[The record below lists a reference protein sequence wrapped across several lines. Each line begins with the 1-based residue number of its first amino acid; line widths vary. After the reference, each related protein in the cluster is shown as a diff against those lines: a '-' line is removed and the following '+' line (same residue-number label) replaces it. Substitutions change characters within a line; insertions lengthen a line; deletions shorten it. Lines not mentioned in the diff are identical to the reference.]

1 MYKEIDFLEHLQNME
16 NKEKQAQK
24 ILDKIKPAY
33 IKRVEALQKKY
44 AEAIKANNDF
54 LDKWGNDLHNYEK
67 ELKKIT
73 RAYKK
78 EFRQEMENYNN

>member
-16 NKEKQAQK
+16 NQKKQAQK

-44 AEAIKANNDF
+44 GEAIKANNEF
-54 LDKWGNDLHNYEK
+54 LDKWGNDLRNYEK
-67 ELKKIT
+67 ELKKIKS
-73 RAYKK
+73 AYKK
-78 EFRQEMENYNN
+78 EFRQEMENINN